1 MHTCACKI
9 LWHDQLD
16 KLTRA
21 DPLTL
26 NPETSSDR
34 RAAGQSVADWV
45 AEELKRH
52 IASGDLA
59 PGDRL
64 PGERQLS
71 DALSVSRVSIRSALQ
86 NLKAQGL
93 LSSVQGG
100 GTHVVA
106 RDPSMDRPL
115 LHIVGSDPHAL
126 HDLAEMIGHVASF
139 GARRAAKNVTP
150 DQIEDM
156 KAVLETMALSGRSP
170 SLQATDDIKFHA
182 LLARASESGVYM
194 HLMSVLQE
202 TLGAALMSIA
212 ARNQPTREEAQAL
225 LHINRLMVLALV
237 EQDADRAGNLAQ
249 SHAGKRRQLM
259 ENAVP
264 LQELQR
270 STLPKAFG

>member
-1 MHTCACKI
+1 M
-9 LWHDQLD
+9 WHDQLD
-16 KLTRA
+16 KRTR
-21 DPLTL
+21 DNLLTL

-34 RAAGQSVADWV
+34 RTAGQSVADWV

-52 IASGDLA
+52 IASGELA

-71 DALSVSRVSIRSALQ
+71 DVLSVSRVSIRSALQ

-115 LHIVGSDPHAL
+115 LHLVASDPHAL

-139 GARRAAKNVTP
+139 GARRAVQNVTS

-182 LLARASESGVYM
+182 LLARASESGAYM

-202 TLGAALMSIA
+202 TLGAALMSKV
-212 ARNQPTREEAQAL
+212 ARNQPTREEAHAL
-225 LHINRLMVLALV
+225 LHVNRQLVLALI
-237 EQDADRAGNLAQ
+237 ERDADQAGELAQ
-249 SHAGKRRQLM
+249 SHADQRRKLM
-259 ENAVP
+259 QNAVP
-264 LQELQR
+264 LQDAQR
-270 STLPKAFG
+270 STPLRAAG

>member
-9 LWHDQLD
+9 LSHDQVD

-126 HDLAEMIGHVASF
+126 HDLAEMIGHVARF

-212 ARNQPTREEAQAL
+212 ARNQPTREEAQTL

-270 STLPKAFG
+270 STLTKAFG

>member
-1 MHTCACKI
+1 M
-9 LWHDQLD
+9 
-16 KLTRA
+16 
-21 DPLTL
+21 TL

-126 HDLAEMIGHVASF
+126 HDLAEMIGHVARF

-212 ARNQPTREEAQAL
+212 ARNQPTREEAQTL

-270 STLPKAFG
+270 STLTKAFG